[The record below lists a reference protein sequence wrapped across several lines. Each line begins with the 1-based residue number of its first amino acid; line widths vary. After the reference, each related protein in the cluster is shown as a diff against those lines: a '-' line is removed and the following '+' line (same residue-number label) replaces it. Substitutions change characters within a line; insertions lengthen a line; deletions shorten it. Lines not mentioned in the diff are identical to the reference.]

1 MPTYKR
7 LQAAKEA
14 GTISPQEAAQLAL
27 YKRNLIQRLQMQLL
41 YETGLN
47 DVALLQVTFEFHL
60 VAFRNHSTVNLN
72 FAARF
77 WGTPRMTALQNMPQ
91 R

>member
-27 YKRNLIQRLQMQLL
+27 YKRSLIQRLQMQLL

-47 DVALLQVTFEFHL
+47 DVALLQVTL
-60 VAFRNHSTVNLN
+60 GLKITSL
-72 FAARF
+72 
-77 WGTPRMTALQNMPQ
+77 
-91 R
+91 